1 MPPAPEMTEWELP
14 RLRSSFQLHEDIK
27 EDDLAEFFDV
37 KFYPY
42 NPPGAPPVF
51 AATSKK
57 HVVVVRLVQTTDK
70 DQNPCQ
76 IIQMIRDEDASANN
90 YTCCWSKDPDT
101 ELPWLCVAGKD
112 AKIKVYDIKRGNL
125 VKTLVGH
132 GGDISDLATSP
143 ACPTI
148 IASASDD
155 TTIKLWSLA
164 KEHDKQPCICILGG
178 EGHQYNLL
186 SVAFHNNGRYVLSAG
201 HDQIINLWALPE
213 FPKEHLNVP
222 IILHFPHFSSSEVH
236 NNLVDCVAFYGD
248 LILSRAC
255 HEDKI
260 VLWRIEGFSSADPI
274 PNPLDA
280 PTPTDMAKQTRSC
293 FNPVLSK
300 ARPAMFTRL
309 AQFHTPDCGVQFY
322 MRFRMFHAKGRHP
335 ILAFA
340 NAKSKTMFWDFARFA
355 AYRDF
360 MEELEEAKKQQQQEA
375 AAGSG
380 AVPVAIQKPSWLLIK
395 RAKKGAAAAASHQ
408 DTATSLRL
416 AAADKDSMVSASPDP
431 EGASAAVA
439 AAGTATPGNY
449 NQETLSH
456 WKEMYDL
463 SNPIGLIRP
472 HKVQGVDGTFV
483 GRQVGWSPGGEWCV
497 VVGNKNRALIYQ
509 RGAREKGVATP
520 IN

>member
-1 MPPAPEMTEWELP
+1 MPASKQPTSSNMPPISDEWELP
-14 RLRSSFQLHEDIK
+14 RLRSSFQLHEDAVRD
-27 EDDLAEFFDV
+27 EDLAEFFDV

-57 HVVVVRLVQTTDK
+57 HVVVVRIVPTTDK
-70 DQNPCQ
+70 DQNPCKV
-76 IIQMIRDEDASANN
+76 IQMIRDADSGANN

-101 ELPWLCVAGKD
+101 EDPWLCVAGKD
-112 AKIKVYDIKRGNL
+112 AKIKVYDIRRGKL

-143 ACPTI
+143 ACPTT

-186 SVAFHNNGRYVLSAG
+186 TVAFHNNGRYVLSAG

-213 FPKEHLNVP
+213 FPKEHINVP
-222 IILHFPHFSSSEVH
+222 IVLHYPHFSSSEVH

-255 HEDKI
+255 HEDTI
-260 VLWRIEGFSSADPI
+260 VLWRIEGFSSDDPI
-274 PNPLDA
+274 PGPLDA
-280 PTPTDMAKQTRSC
+280 PTPTDMAKQTRSY
-293 FNPVLSK
+293 FNPIPSK

-322 MRFRMFHAKGRHP
+322 MRFRMFHAEGRHP

-340 NAKSKTMFWDFARFA
+340 NAKSKTMFWDFSRFGG
-355 AYRDF
+355 YRDF
-360 MEELEEAKKQQQQEA
+360 MEELEEARKS
-375 AAGSG
+375 GSG
-380 AVPVAIQKPSWLLIK
+380 QAVQKPSWLLIK
-395 RAKKGAAAAASHQ
+395 RAKKGTAAPAHQDAAAS
-408 DTATSLRL
+408 LR
-416 AAADKDSMVSASPDP
+416 AAAGDKESMVSASPDP
-431 EGASAAVA
+431 EGGGSAM
-439 AAGTATPGNY
+439 ATLGNY
-449 NQETLSH
+449 NQDTLNH

-463 SNPIGLIRP
+463 SNPAGLIRP
-472 HKVQGVDGTFV
+472 HKVQGVDGSFV

-520 IN
+520 VT